1 MLDTNNLDSL
11 ISISITLNVRINALS
26 LSLIYSSP
34 DQSSG
39 QPVNGYDYRAGYR
52 IKIKLI
58 YGLKKGPNQALIS
71 ISTILEFP
79 AQVTKIYKIVFMK
92 VL

>member
-11 ISISITLNVRINALS
+11 ISINITLNVRINALS
-26 LSLIYSSP
+26 LSLIYSSL

-58 YGLKKGPNQALIS
+58 YGLKKRS
-71 ISTILEFP
+71 KSSTDLDIHNTRVP
-79 AQVTKIYKIVFMK
+79 SSGYKD
-92 VL
+92 L